1 MTIMKKIFL
10 VFCIVALQQVF
21 AQTVPAQSTTAQDLS
36 FSAAGNN
43 FYPERKNHQ
52 ATVEGN
58 WLNLRN
64 AVNVSFAG
72 SSKRYAKED
81 LPDLTPQRR
90 WQTTAWRGERVHTQV
105 LIWTGQDIPEVRVVS
120 SELKGPRRQVIPA
133 EQVSA
138 AFIRYVMTDEFAGGC
153 GHRQPANFDSSLAAD
168 VIDRV
173 DHIRV
178 AANTVQPIWLS
189 VQVPQHV
196 EPGKYSGRL
205 TIRAGKDYTLNYTI
219 DVKEHVLPPAAEW
232 KFDLDLWQHPEAIAR
247 VHGVPRWSDEHFR
260 LMRPYYTMLADA
272 GQKVITTSIMDEPWG
287 HQTYDDFPSLVK
299 WTRHR
304 DGSWSYD
311 YSLFDKYVEFV
322 MSCGIKSRINCY
334 TMIPWAMSFRY
345 HDEVLGRD
353 TALKAKTDDPQYAAH
368 WSRMLRDFTQHLK
381 QKGWFDI
388 TTIAMDERPLADML
402 NAIRIIKAVDPQ
414 WKVALAGNKY
424 HPELADDI
432 YDYCLSSE
440 FEFGEEILARR
451 IREGKP
457 STFYT
462 CCAEKYP
469 NGFTFS
475 PPDEHVWIGWYAAA
489 QGFTG
494 YLRWAYNS
502 WVADPLQ
509 DSRFRAWPAGDTYQ
523 VYPGPRTSIR
533 FEKLVE
539 GIQDFEKIRILR
551 EELKA
556 KGKTKD
562 LQVLENALA
571 EFDIKRLATEK
582 AEDRVKEAKR
592 VLDAL

>member
-1 MTIMKKIFL
+1 MQQTL
-10 VFCIVALQQVF
+10 V
-21 AQTVPAQSTTAQDLS
+21 QTVLAQAALPTPATQDLS
-36 FSAAGNN
+36 FSNNGNRLYAERSDREAAAAGNWS
-43 FYPERKNHQ
+43 
-52 ATVEGN
+52 A
-58 WLNLRN
+58 LRN
-64 AVNVSFAG
+64 AVNVSFAR

-81 LPDLTPQRR
+81 VPDLVPQRHWR
-90 WQTTAWRGERVHTQV
+90 TPAWRGERVHTQV
-105 LIWTGQDIPEVRVVS
+105 LIWTNSELPEVRVES
-120 SELKGPRRQVIPA
+120 GGLKGPRGQMIPA

-153 GHRQPANFDSSLAAD
+153 GHRKPADFDSSLSAD
-168 VIDRV
+168 PIDIIDR
-173 DHIRV
+173 IRV
-178 AANTVQPIWLS
+178 EAKTVQPVWLS
-189 VQVPQHV
+189 VRVPQDV
-196 EPGKYSGRL
+196 APGKYTGKL
-205 TIRAGKDYTLNYTI
+205 TVHAGKAHTLQYTI

-232 KFDLDLWQHPEAIAR
+232 KFDLDLWQHPEAVAR
-247 VHGVPRWSDEHFR
+247 IHGVPRWSEEHFR
-260 LMRPYYTMLADA
+260 LMRPYYTMLAEA
-272 GQKVITTSIMDEPWG
+272 GQKVITASIMEEPWG

-322 MSCGIKSRINCY
+322 MSCGIKDRINCY

-345 HDEVLGRD
+345 HDEALGRD
-353 TALKAKTDDPQYAAH
+353 TALKAKTEDPLYAAH

-381 QKGWFDI
+381 QKGWFGI
-388 TTIAMDERPLADML
+388 TAIAMDERPLEDMQ
-402 NAIRIIKAVDPQ
+402 NAIRIIQSVDPQ

-440 FEFGEEILARR
+440 FEFGDEILERR
-451 IREGKP
+451 LREGKP

-475 PPDEHVWIGWYAAA
+475 PPDEHVWLGWYAAA
-489 QGFTG
+489 RGFTG

-502 WVADPLQ
+502 WVAEPLH
-509 DSRFRAWPAGDTYQ
+509 DSRFRTWPAGDTYQ

-539 GIQDFEKIRILR
+539 GIQDYEKIRILR
-551 EELKA
+551 QELA
-556 KGKTKD
+556 SKGKTKE
-562 LQVLENALA
+562 LQALENAVA

-582 AEDRVKEAKR
+582 AEDRVRQAKE
-592 VLDAL
+592 VLNAL